1 MARSRR
7 MSVHKRL
14 RERRKAEQ
22 AELKRV
28 TNASGLTETQVEHQ
42 TIALQLVELR

>member
-1 MARSRR
+1 

-28 TNASGLTETQVEHQ
+28 TSASGFTETQVERQ
-42 TIALQLVELR
+42 IVALPLVELR